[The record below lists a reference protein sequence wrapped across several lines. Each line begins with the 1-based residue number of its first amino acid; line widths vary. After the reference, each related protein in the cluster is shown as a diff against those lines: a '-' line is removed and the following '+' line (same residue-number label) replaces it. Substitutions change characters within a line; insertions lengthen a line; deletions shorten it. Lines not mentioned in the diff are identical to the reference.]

1 MARKESKKSTL
12 YLQYAAA
19 RAAAFAFRALPLRLA
34 VGLGQSIGAGF
45 YRFDR
50 RHRIRV
56 IEQITEALK
65 LPEDEATNELADSF
79 EGSPAREDILK
90 ANAAFSEGRYKDSL
104 LLLHKVAGSTDLTE
118 RQRAAMGG
126 IVGQLLKV
134 VHEDPQLS
142 QDAQLH
148 RMMELLVRRTMG
160 ET

>member
-1 MARKESKKSTL
+1 MTIPQEYLIRKDLFRSRFSLICLGLTL
-12 YLQYAAA
+12 ICFGCGENPQA
-19 RAAAFAFRALPLRLA
+19 
-34 VGLGQSIGAGF
+34 
-45 YRFDR
+45 D
-50 RHRIRV
+50 
-56 IEQITEALK
+56 
-65 LPEDEATNELADSF
+65 ATDELAASF

-90 ANAAFSEGRYKDSL
+90 ANAAFNEGCYKDSL
-104 LLLHKVAGSTDLTE
+104 VLLHKVAGHVDLTE

-142 QDAQLH
+142 QDIQLH